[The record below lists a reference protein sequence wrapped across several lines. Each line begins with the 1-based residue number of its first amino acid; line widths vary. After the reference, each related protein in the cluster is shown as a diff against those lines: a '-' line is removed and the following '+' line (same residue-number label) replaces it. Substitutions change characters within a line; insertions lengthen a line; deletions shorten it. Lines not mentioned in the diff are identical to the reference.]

1 LVAGWRRGAAHQDRL
16 MAEMDLG
23 VSSLMVVSIFRLSGF
38 SFYGQPI
45 SFGREQIHQP
55 ISNGMD
61 NYQGP

>member
-1 LVAGWRRGAAHQDRL
+1 